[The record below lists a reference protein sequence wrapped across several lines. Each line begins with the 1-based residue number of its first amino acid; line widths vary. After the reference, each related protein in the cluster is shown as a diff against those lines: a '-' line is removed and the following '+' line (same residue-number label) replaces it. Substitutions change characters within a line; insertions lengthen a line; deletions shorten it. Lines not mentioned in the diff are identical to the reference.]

1 MTTTPRCP
9 DCFDPL
15 SIPLI
20 VQLPCPH
27 CHKEFPRAFILLE
40 DLENIIEVAR
50 QFCRVPSNPTECPVC
65 DSNSCKCQN
74 A

>member
-1 MTTTPRCP
+1 MPRCP
-9 DCFDPL
+9 DCGDPL
-15 SIPLI
+15 GIPLA

-50 QFCRVPSNPTECPVC
+50 QFCRVPDKLPTGCFICGETP
-65 DSNSCKCQN
+65 CKCRS